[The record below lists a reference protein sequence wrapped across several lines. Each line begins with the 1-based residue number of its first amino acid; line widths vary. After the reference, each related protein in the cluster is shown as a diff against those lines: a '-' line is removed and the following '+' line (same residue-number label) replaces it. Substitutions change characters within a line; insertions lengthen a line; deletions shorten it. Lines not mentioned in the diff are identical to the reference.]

1 MENYKEVLAKYR
13 DVDLDKM
20 TDEEYRELKAAEMAD
35 MQFYVD
41 AIKASKVPE
50 VMYRIGRA
58 IPDLKMMMESGV
70 EAYGDKVL
78 YHQIMPGDSEYT
90 EFTYGQVRT
99 DVRGLGTALLGLGL
113 KGAHIGIIGANCY
126 EWAESYF
133 AITGGVG
140 VVVPLDKELS
150 PDELANLVE
159 MGDIDAVICCQD
171 KYYEIFKK
179 IKESADAAFAEA
191 CADNSRAGSG
201 RFGKKKKPAEPEK
214 RTTGLRMVIG
224 VNKAE
229 HEDESKGL
237 YSWNLLR
244 AAGIEA
250 IESGD
255 RSYLDARVRASDLVS
270 IIFTSGTT
278 GVSKG
283 VMLSHRNLCTD
294 VLIAQTYLEV
304 CPSDIFFSVLPIH
317 HTYECT
323 CTMIEGIFMGAS
335 MAFCRGLKY
344 ITRDM
349 QAVKPTFL
357 LAVPLIYEKFY
368 NTIQK
373 TLKKQ
378 GQDKLVNTLFA
389 VNNITSRVGINVAK
403 PIAKKI
409 MAQFGG
415 RIDMFIAG
423 GARVD
428 PKVLAFF
435 RSMGIPCL
443 QGYGLTETSPM
454 VALNPDQWKYMRNES
469 AGKLFQFTECKII
482 DKDDEG
488 NGEICFRGPMVM
500 MGYYK
505 NPEATAASMEDGWF
519 HTGDIGYLDADN
531 YVYITGRKKNVIIAA
546 NGKNVFPE
554 ELEEKIA
561 RSPYVEECMVWA
573 DETSEDRMHRGIYVT
588 LRPDKENIREVLGDR
603 ADDDGAVM
611 SLLSS
616 EIDRLNAEWP
626 DWKRVK
632 HIVIKKGEFEK
643 TTGMKIRRFVEENKL
658 AE

>member
-1 MENYKEVLAKYR
+1 MENYREILEKYAAA
-13 DVDLDKM
+13 DLDRM
-20 TDEEYRELKAAEMAD
+20 TDDEYKELKEAEFADMKFMAD
-35 MQFYVD
+35 SIAESD
-41 AIKASKVPE
+41 VPE
-50 VMYRIGRA
+50 VMYRIGRP
-58 IPDLKMMMESGV
+58 ITDLKMMMESG
-70 EAYGDKVL
+70 ADTYGWDKVL
-78 YHQIMPGDSEYT
+78 YHQIMPGDDHFT
-90 EFTYGQVRT
+90 EFSYGQVRD
-99 DVRGLGTALLGLGL
+99 DVRALGTAMMKLGL
-113 KGAHIGIIGANCY
+113 KGAHIGIIGSNCY
-126 EWAESYF
+126 EWAETYF
-133 AITGGVG
+133 AVTGGLG
-140 VVVPLDKELS
+140 VAVPLDKELS
-150 PDELANLVE
+150 AEELTNLVN
-159 MGDIDAVICCQD
+159 MGDIRAVICCQD
-171 KYYEIFKK
+171 KYYDIFREIKAQK
-179 IKESADAAFAEA
+179 NCLDI
-191 CADNSRAGSG
+191 
-201 RFGKKKKPAEPEK
+201 
-214 RTTGLRMVIG
+214 VIG
-224 VNKAE
+224 VNREE
-229 HEDESKGL
+229 HEDPKKGL

-244 AAGIEA
+244 EEGRKLVE
-250 IESGD
+250 EGD
-255 RSYLDARVRASDLVS
+255 RSYLDARVRASDMAAIV
-270 IIFTSGTT
+270 FTSGTT

-283 VMLSHRNLCTD
+283 VMLSHRNLCSD
-294 VLIAQTYLEV
+294 VLIAQSYLEV

-344 ITRDM
+344 ITKDM
-349 QAVKPTFL
+349 QMVHPTFL

-389 VNNITSRVGINVAK
+389 ANRYTSKLGLNIAR

-415 RIDMFIAG
+415 NIDMFIAG

-469 AGKLFQFTECKII
+469 AGKIFQFTECKIV
-482 DKDDEG
+482 DRDEDG
-488 NGEICFRGPMVM
+488 NGEICFRGPQVM

-505 NPEATAASMEDGWF
+505 NPEATAECMEDGWF
-519 HTGDIGYLDADN
+519 HTGDVGYVDEDG
-531 YVYITGRKKNVIIAA
+531 YVYITGRRKNVIIAA

-573 DETSEDRMHRGIYVT
+573 VEDKDDDLDRGIYVT
-588 LRPDKENIREVLGDR
+588 LRPDMENVKETLGDR
-603 ADDDGAVM
+603 ANDEGAVKA
-611 SLLSS
+611 LISS
-616 EIDRLNAEWP
+616 EVDKLNAHWP

-632 HIVIKKGEFEK
+632 HIVIKKSEFNK

-658 AE
+658 AD

>member
-1 MENYKEVLAKYR
+1 MVKYSSAILAYKWDFTIFYFAKRWRKALDNYKEIITKYK
-13 DVDLDKM
+13 DVELDSLS
-20 TDEEYRELKAAEMAD
+20 DEEYKELKAAELAD
-35 MQFYVD
+35 MQSYVD
-41 AIKASKVPE
+41 AITGSDVPE
-50 VMYRIGRA
+50 VMYRIGRP
-58 IPDLKMMMESGV
+58 ITDLKMMLETGV
-70 EAYGDKVL
+70 EAFGDKVL
-78 YHQIMPGDSEYT
+78 YHQIMPGDDHFT
-90 EFTYGQVRT
+90 EFTYGAVRD
-99 DVRGLGTALLGLGL
+99 DVRGLGTAMLSLGL
-113 KGAHIGIIGANCY
+113 KGAHIGVIGSNCY

-133 AITGGVG
+133 AVTGGVG

-150 PDELANLVE
+150 KEELTNLCE
-159 MGDIDAVICCQD
+159 MGEIDAVVCCQD
-171 KYYEIFKK
+171 KFYKLFKEIK
-179 IKESADAAFAEA
+179 AE
-191 CADNSRAGSG
+191 
-201 RFGKKKKPAEPEK
+201 GK
-214 RTTGLRMVIG
+214 TGLKMVIG
-224 VNKAE
+224 VNKDS
-229 HEDESKGL
+229 HEDEANGL
-237 YSWNLLR
+237 LSWNLLR
-244 AAGIEA
+244 EEGKKKVAE
-250 IESGD
+250 GD
-255 RSYLDARVRASDLVS
+255 RSYLDARVRASDMVS

-283 VMLSHRNLCTD
+283 VMLSHRNLCCD

-323 CTMIEGIFMGAS
+323 CTMIEGMFMGAS

-344 ITRDM
+344 ITKDM
-349 QAVKPTFL
+349 QMVHPTFL

-389 VNNITSRVGINVAK
+389 INNVTSKLGINIAK
-403 PIAKKI
+403 PIANKI

-415 RIDMFIAG
+415 NIDMFIAG

-454 VALNPDQWKYMRNES
+454 VALNPDQWKYMRNDS

-482 DKDDEG
+482 DKDEEG

-505 NPEATAASMEDGWF
+505 NPEATAASMENGWF
-519 HTGDIGYLDADN
+519 HTGDIGYLDDDN

-554 ELEEKIA
+554 ELEELIN
-561 RSPYVEECMVWA
+561 RSPYIEECMVWA
-573 DETSEDRMHRGIYVT
+573 DEDNEDRMKMGIYVT
-588 LRPDKENIREVLGDR
+588 LRPDRENVKEALGDR
-603 ADDDGAVM
+603 AADESAVM
-611 SLLSS
+611 SLVSS
-616 EIDRLNAEWP
+616 EIDRLNAKWP

-632 HIVIKKGEFEK
+632 HIIIKKSEFNK

-658 AE
+658 AD

>member
-1 MENYKEVLAKYR
+1 MENYKEILEKYAAA
-13 DVDLDKM
+13 DLDRM
-20 TDEEYRELKAAEMAD
+20 TDDEYKELKEAEFADMKFMAD
-35 MQFYVD
+35 SIAESD
-41 AIKASKVPE
+41 VPE
-50 VMYRIGRA
+50 VMYRIGRP
-58 IPDLKMMMESGV
+58 ITDLKMMMESG
-70 EAYGDKVL
+70 ADTYGWDKVL
-78 YHQIMPGDSEYT
+78 YHQIMPGDDHFT
-90 EFTYGQVRT
+90 EFSYGQVRD
-99 DVRGLGTALLGLGL
+99 DVRALGTAMMKLGL
-113 KGAHIGIIGANCY
+113 KGAHIGIIGSNCY
-126 EWAESYF
+126 EWAETYF
-133 AITGGVG
+133 AVTGGLG
-140 VVVPLDKELS
+140 VAVPLDKELS
-150 PDELANLVE
+150 AEELTNLVN
-159 MGDIDAVICCQD
+159 MGDIKAVICCQD
-171 KYYEIFKK
+171 KYYDIFREIKAQK
-179 IKESADAAFAEA
+179 NCLDI
-191 CADNSRAGSG
+191 
-201 RFGKKKKPAEPEK
+201 
-214 RTTGLRMVIG
+214 VIG
-224 VNKAE
+224 VNRKE
-229 HEDESKGL
+229 HEDPKKGL

-244 AAGIEA
+244 EEGRKLIE
-250 IESGD
+250 EGD
-255 RSYLDARVRASDLVS
+255 RSYLDARVRASDMAAIV
-270 IIFTSGTT
+270 FTSGTT

-283 VMLSHRNLCTD
+283 VMLSHRNLCSD
-294 VLIAQTYLEV
+294 VLIAQSYLEV

-344 ITRDM
+344 ITKDM
-349 QAVKPTFL
+349 QMVHPTFL

-389 VNNITSRVGINVAK
+389 ANRYTSKLGLNIAR

-415 RIDMFIAG
+415 NIDMFIAG

-469 AGKLFQFTECKII
+469 AGKIFQFTECKIV
-482 DKDDEG
+482 DRDEDG
-488 NGEICFRGPMVM
+488 NGEICFRGPQVM

-505 NPEATAASMEDGWF
+505 NPEATAECMEDGWF
-519 HTGDIGYLDADN
+519 HTGDVGYVDKDG
-531 YVYITGRKKNVIIAA
+531 YVYITGRRKNVIIAA

-573 DETSEDRMHRGIYVT
+573 VEDKDDDLDRGIYVT
-588 LRPDKENIREVLGDR
+588 LRPDMENVKETLGDR
-603 ADDDGAVM
+603 ANDEGAVKA
-611 SLLSS
+611 LISS
-616 EIDRLNAEWP
+616 EVDKLNAHWP

-632 HIVIKKGEFEK
+632 HIVIKKSEFNK

-658 AE
+658 AD

>member
-1 MENYKEVLAKYR
+1 MKNNYKEILQKYAAAE
-13 DVDLDKM
+13 LDAL
-20 TDEEYRELKAAEMAD
+20 TEEEYQELKAAEMAD
-35 MQFYVD
+35 MQSYVD
-41 AIKASKVPE
+41 AITTSKVPE

-58 IPDLKMMMESGV
+58 VPDLKYLLESSAGIW
-70 EAYGDKVL
+70 GDKVL
-78 YHQIMPGDSEYT
+78 YHQIMPGDKDYT
-90 EFTYGQVRT
+90 EFTYSEVLR

-126 EWAESYF
+126 EWAESYW
-133 AITGGVG
+133 AVTGGVG

-150 PDELANLVE
+150 KEELETLCD
-159 MGDIDAVICCQD
+159 MGDLDAVICCQN
-171 KYYEIFKK
+171 KYYEIFKD
-179 IKESADAAFAEA
+179 IKA
-191 CADNSRAGSG
+191 SG
-201 RFGKKKKPAEPEK
+201 R
-214 RTTGLRMVIG
+214 TGLRYVIG
-224 VNKAE
+224 VNKE
-229 HEDESKGL
+229 SHESEADGL

-244 AAGIEA
+244 SEGTAKVEN
-250 IESGD
+250 GD
-255 RSYLDARVRASDLVS
+255 RSFLDARVRASDMVS
-270 IIFTSGTT
+270 ILFTSGTT

-294 VLIAQTYLEV
+294 ILIAQTYLEV
-304 CPSDIFFSVLPIH
+304 CPEDIFFSVLPIH

-323 CTMIEGIFMGAS
+323 CTMLEGCFMGAS

-344 ITRDM
+344 ITKDM
-349 QAVKPTFL
+349 QAVRPTFL

-389 VNNITSRVGINVAK
+389 INNVTSKVGINVAK

-469 AGKLFQFTECKII
+469 AGKLFQFTECKIV
-482 DKDDEG
+482 DKDEDG

-500 MGYYK
+500 LGYYK
-505 NPEATAASMEDGWF
+505 NPEATAACMENGWF
-519 HTGDIGYLDADN
+519 HTGDIGYLDKDN
-531 YVYITGRKKNVIIAA
+531 YIYITGRRKNVIIAA

-554 ELEEKIA
+554 ELEEKIC

-573 DETSEDRMHRGIYVT
+573 DENNEDRMLRGIYVT
-588 LRPDKENIREVLGDR
+588 LRPDMENVRETLGDK
-603 ADDDGAVM
+603 AEDESAV
-611 SLLSS
+611 LALISS
-616 EIDRLNAEWP
+616 EIDRLNAVWP

-632 HIVIKKGEFEK
+632 HIVLKRGEFNK

-658 AE
+658 AD

>member
-1 MENYKEVLAKYR
+1 MKSDYKEILQKYAAS
-13 DVDLDKM
+13 DLDAL
-20 TDEEYRELKAAEMAD
+20 TEEEYRELKAAEMAD
-35 MQFYVD
+35 MKSYVD
-41 AIKASKVPE
+41 AITASTVPE

-58 IPDLKMMMESGV
+58 VPDLKYLLESS
-70 EAYGDKVL
+70 AAIWGDKVL
-78 YHQIMPGDSEYT
+78 YHQIMPGDKDYT
-90 EFTYGQVRT
+90 EFTYSEVLR
-99 DVRGLGTALLGLGL
+99 DVRGLGTSLLGLGL

-126 EWAESYF
+126 EWAESYW
-133 AITGGVG
+133 AVTGGVG

-150 PDELANLVE
+150 KEELENLCD
-159 MGDIDAVICCQD
+159 MGDLNAVICCQN
-171 KYYEIFKK
+171 KYYEVFKE
-179 IKESADAAFAEA
+179 IKA
-191 CADNSRAGSG
+191 SG
-201 RFGKKKKPAEPEK
+201 K
-214 RTTGLRMVIG
+214 TGLRYVIG
-224 VNKAE
+224 VNRDF
-229 HEDESKGL
+229 HESEADGL

-244 AAGIEA
+244 SEGIA
-250 IESGD
+250 KVESGD
-255 RSYLDARVRASDLVS
+255 RSFVDARVRASDMVS
-270 IIFTSGTT
+270 ILFTSGTT

-294 VLIAQTYLEV
+294 ILIAQTYLEV
-304 CPSDIFFSVLPIH
+304 CPEDIFFSVLPIH

-323 CTMIEGIFMGAS
+323 CTMLEGCFMGAS

-344 ITRDM
+344 ITKDM
-349 QAVKPTFL
+349 QAVRPTFL

-389 VNNITSRVGINVAK
+389 INNVTSKIGINVAK

-469 AGKLFQFTECKII
+469 AGKLFQFTECKIVEP
-482 DKDDEG
+482 DEDG

-505 NPEATAASMEDGWF
+505 NPEATAACMEDGWF
-519 HTGDIGYLDADN
+519 HTGDIGHLDKDN
-531 YVYITGRKKNVIIAA
+531 YIYITGRRKNVIIAA

-554 ELEEKIA
+554 ELEEKIC

-573 DETSEDRMHRGIYVT
+573 DENNEDRMLRGIYVT
-588 LRPDKENIREVLGDR
+588 LRPDMENVRETLGEK
-603 ADDDGAVM
+603 ADDESAV
-611 SLLSS
+611 LALISS
-616 EIDRLNAEWP
+616 EIDRLNAVWP

-632 HIVIKKGEFEK
+632 HIVLKRGEFNK

-658 AE
+658 AD

>member
-1 MENYKEVLAKYR
+1 MDNYKEVLAKYK
-13 DVDLDKM
+13 DVDLYGMKD
-20 TDEEYRELKAAEMAD
+20 DEYKELKAAELAD
-35 MQFYVD
+35 MQSYVD
-41 AIKASKVPE
+41 AITNSDVPE
-50 VMYRIGRA
+50 VMYRIGRP
-58 IPDLKMMMESGV
+58 ITDLKMMMESGV
-70 EAYGDKVL
+70 EAFGDKVL
-78 YHQIMPGDSEYT
+78 YHQVMPGDDFYT
-90 EFTYGQVRT
+90 EFTYGQVRD
-99 DVRGLGTALLGLGL
+99 DVRALGTAFMGLGL
-113 KGAHIGIIGANCY
+113 KGSHIGIIGANCY

-133 AITGGVG
+133 AVTGGTG

-150 PDELANLVE
+150 KEELTTLCD
-159 MGDIDAVICCQD
+159 MGEIDAVVCCQD
-171 KYYEIFKK
+171 KYYNMFKEIK
-179 IKESADAAFAEA
+179 AE
-191 CADNSRAGSG
+191 
-201 RFGKKKKPAEPEK
+201 GK
-214 RTTGLRMVIG
+214 TGLKIIMG
-224 VNKAE
+224 VNKEA
-229 HEDESKGL
+229 HEDAANGL

-244 AAGIEA
+244 EEGRAKVEA
-250 IESGD
+250 GD
-255 RSYLDARVRASDLVS
+255 RSYLDARVRASDMVS

-283 VMLSHRNLCTD
+283 VMLSHRNLCCD

-323 CTMIEGIFMGAS
+323 CTMIEGLFMGAS
-335 MAFCRGLKY
+335 MAFGRGLKY
-344 ITRDM
+344 ITKDM
-349 QAVKPTFL
+349 QMVHPSFL

-368 NTIQK
+368 NTIQR

-389 VNNITSRVGINVAK
+389 INNVTSKFGINVAK
-403 PIAKKI
+403 PIANKI

-415 RIDMFIAG
+415 NIDMFIAG

-454 VALNPDQWKYMRNES
+454 VALNPDQWKYMRNDS

-482 DKDDEG
+482 DKDEDG

-505 NPEATAASMEDGWF
+505 NPEATAASMENGWF

-554 ELEEKIA
+554 ELEELIA
-561 RSPYVEECMVWA
+561 RSPYVDECMVWA
-573 DETSEDRMHRGIYVT
+573 DEDSEDRMKRGIYVT
-588 LRPDKENIREVLGDR
+588 LRPDRENVKEALGDR
-603 ADDDGAVM
+603 ADDEGAVM
-611 SLLSS
+611 SLISS
-616 EIDRLNAEWP
+616 EIDRLNANWP

-632 HIVIKKGEFEK
+632 HIIIKKSEFNK

-658 AE
+658 AD

>member
-1 MENYKEVLAKYR
+1 MNNFKEVLDKYAGC
-13 DVDLDKM
+13 DLYAM
-20 TDEEYRELKAAEMAD
+20 SEDEYKELKAAEMAD
-35 MQFYVD
+35 MQSYVD
-41 AIKASKVPE
+41 AITESKVPE

-58 IPDLKMMMESGV
+58 VPDLKYLLESS
-70 EAYGDKVL
+70 ADIWGDKVL
-78 YHQIMPGDSEYT
+78 YHQIMPGDKEFT
-90 EFTYGQVRT
+90 EFTYNEVRR
-99 DVRGLGTALLGLGL
+99 DVRGLGTALMGLGL
-113 KGAHIGIIGANCY
+113 HGCHIGIIGANCY

-133 AITGGVG
+133 AVTGGVG

-150 PDELANLVE
+150 PAELENLCL
-159 MGDIDAVICCQD
+159 MGDIEAVICCQD
-171 KYYEIFKK
+171 KYYDTFKA
-179 IKESADAAFAEA
+179 IKAA
-191 CADNSRAGSG
+191 
-201 RFGKKKKPAEPEK
+201 GKTNLKA
-214 RTTGLRMVIG
+214 VIG
-224 VNKAE
+224 VNKKS
-229 HEDESKGL
+229 HEDPESGL
-237 YSWNLLR
+237 YSWNILR
-244 AAGIEA
+244 SEGIAQVEK
-250 IESGD
+250 GD
-255 RSYLDARVRASDLVS
+255 RSFLDARVRASDMVS
-270 IIFTSGTT
+270 ILFTSGTT

-294 VLIAQTYLEV
+294 ILIAQTYLEV
-304 CPSDIFFSVLPIH
+304 CPEDIFFSVLPIH

-323 CTMIEGIFMGAS
+323 CTMLEGMFMGAS

-344 ITRDM
+344 ITKDM

-389 VNNITSRVGINVAK
+389 INNVTSKIGINVAK

-415 RIDMFIAG
+415 NIDMFIAG

-469 AGKLFQFTECKII
+469 AGKLFQFTECKIV
-482 DKDDEG
+482 DKDEDG

-500 MGYYK
+500 LGYYK
-505 NPEATAASMEDGWF
+505 NPEATAACMENGWF
-519 HTGDIGYLDADN
+519 HTGDIGHLDANN
-531 YVYITGRKKNVIIAA
+531 YIYITGRKKNVIIAA

-554 ELEEKIA
+554 ELEELIA
-561 RSPYVEECMVWA
+561 RSPYIEECMVWA
-573 DETSEDRMHRGIYVT
+573 DEQNPDRMLRGIYVT
-588 LRPDKENIREVLGDR
+588 LRPDRENVKEFLGDK
-603 ADDDGAVM
+603 AEDESAVLALM
-611 SLLSS
+611 SS
-616 EIDRLNAEWP
+616 EIDKLNSQWP

-632 HIVIKKGEFEK
+632 HIVLKKSEFNK

>member
-1 MENYKEVLAKYR
+1 MNLPDAIERRTFTKQMMNYKDIIEKYK
-13 DVDLDKM
+13 DVNLSEM
-20 TDEEYRELKAAEMAD
+20 TEEEYKELKAAELAD
-35 MQFYVD
+35 MQWFVD
-41 AIKASKVPE
+41 GITNSDVPE
-50 VMYRIGRA
+50 VMYRIGRP
-58 IPDLKMMMESGV
+58 ITDLKMMMETGV
-70 EAYGDKVL
+70 EAFGDKVL
-78 YHQIMPGDSEYT
+78 YHQIMPGDDHYT
-90 EFTYGQVRT
+90 EFSYGQVRD
-99 DVRGLGTALLGLGL
+99 DVRALGTAMLGLGL
-113 KGAHIGIIGANCY
+113 KGSHIGIIGNNCY

-133 AITGGVG
+133 TVTGGVG
-140 VVVPLDKELS
+140 VAVPLDKELTKE
-150 PDELANLVE
+150 ELSNLVG
-159 MGDIDAVICCQD
+159 MGDIKAVVCCQD
-171 KYYEIFKK
+171 KFYELFKE
-179 IKESADAAFAEA
+179 IKSE
-191 CADNSRAGSG
+191 DNC
-201 RFGKKKKPAEPEK
+201 
-214 RTTGLRMVIG
+214 LDIVMG
-224 VNKAE
+224 VNKDS
-229 HEDESKGL
+229 HEDTANGL

-244 AAGIEA
+244 EEGRAKIAE
-250 IESGD
+250 GD
-255 RSYLDARVRASDLVS
+255 RTYLDARVRASDMAAIV
-270 IIFTSGTT
+270 FTSGTT

-304 CPSDIFFSVLPIH
+304 CPSDVFFSVLPIH

-323 CTMIEGIFMGAS
+323 CTMIEGLFMGAS

-344 ITRDM
+344 ITKDM
-349 QAVKPTFL
+349 QMVHPSFL

-389 VNNITSRVGINVAK
+389 INNVTSKVGINVAK

-415 RIDMFIAG
+415 NIDMFIAG

-454 VALNPDQWKYMRNES
+454 VALNPDQWKYMRNDS
-469 AGKLFQFTECKII
+469 AGKLFQFMECKIENP
-482 DKDDEG
+482 DEDG
-488 NGEICFRGPMVM
+488 NGEICFKGPQVM

-505 NPEATAASMEDGWF
+505 NPEATEAAMRDGWY
-519 HTGDIGYLDADN
+519 HTGDIGHIDKDS
-531 YVYITGRKKNVIIAA
+531 YVYITGRAKNVIIAA

-573 DETSEDRMHRGIYVT
+573 DEDNEDRMKRGIYVT
-588 LRPDKENIREVLGDR
+588 LRPDMENVKEAIGEM
-603 ADDDGAVM
+603 ADDESAVL
-611 SLLSS
+611 SLVSS
-616 EIDRLNAEWP
+616 EVDRINAEWP

-632 HIVIKKGEFEK
+632 HIVLKKSEFNK

-658 AE
+658 AD

>member
-1 MENYKEVLAKYR
+1 MNYKEVIAKYK
-13 DVDLDKM
+13 DADLYGLSE
-20 TDEEYRELKAAEMAD
+20 EEYRELKAAEMAD
-35 MQFYVD
+35 MQTYVD
-41 AIKASKVPE
+41 GITASTVP
-50 VMYRIGRA
+50 
-58 IPDLKMMMESGV
+58 DF
-70 EAYGDKVL
+70 GDKVL
-78 YHQIMPGDSEYT
+78 YHQIMPGDDHFT
-90 EFTYGQVRT
+90 EFSYGTVRD
-99 DVRGLGTALLGLGL
+99 DVRGLGTSLLGLGL
-113 KGAHIGIIGANCY
+113 RGAHIGVIGANCY
-126 EWAESYF
+126 QWAESYF
-133 AITGGVG
+133 AVTGGVG

-150 PDELANLVE
+150 KEELETLCS
-159 MGDIDAVICCQD
+159 MGEIDAVICCQD
-171 KYYEIFKK
+171 KFYDTFKA
-179 IKESADAAFAEA
+179 IKAEA
-191 CADNSRAGSG
+191 
-201 RFGKKKKPAEPEK
+201 
-214 RTTGLRMVIG
+214 
-224 VNKAE
+224 
-229 HEDESKGL
+229 
-237 YSWNLLR
+237 
-244 AAGIEA
+244 
-250 IESGD
+250 GD
-255 RSYLDARVRASDLVS
+255 RSYLDARVRASDMVS

-323 CTMIEGIFMGAS
+323 CTMLEGIFMGAS

-344 ITRDM
+344 ITKDM
-349 QAVKPTFL
+349 QMVHPTFL

-368 NTIQK
+368 STIQK

-389 VNNITSRVGINVAK
+389 ANNFTSKFGLNVAK
-403 PIAKKI
+403 PIATKI

-415 RIDMFIAG
+415 NIDMFIAG

-482 DKDDEG
+482 DKDEDG

-505 NPEATAASMEDGWF
+505 NPEATAACMEDGWF
-519 HTGDIGYLDADN
+519 HTGDIGYLDDDN
-531 YVYITGRKKNVIIAA
+531 YIYITGRKKNVIIAA

-554 ELEEKIA
+554 ELEEQIG
-561 RSPYVEECMVWA
+561 RSPYISECMVWA
-573 DETSEDRMHRGIYVT
+573 DEDNEDRMQRGIYVT
-588 LRPDKENIREVLGDR
+588 LRPDMEAVKEALGDR
-603 ADDDGAVM
+603 ASDESAVRA
-611 SLLSS
+611 LISS
-616 EIDRLNAEWP
+616 EIDRRNANWP

-632 HIVIKKGEFEK
+632 HIVIKKSEFNK

-658 AE
+658 AD

>member
-1 MENYKEVLAKYR
+1 MEKEYKAVLQKYA
-13 DVDLDKM
+13 DAELDKL
-20 TDEEYRELKAAEMAD
+20 TEAEYRELKEAEMAD
-35 MQFYVD
+35 MQSYVN
-41 AIKASKVPE
+41 AITDSNVPE

-58 IPDLKMMMESGV
+58 VPDLKYLLESSADIWGS
-70 EAYGDKVL
+70 KVL
-78 YHQIMPGDSEYT
+78 YHQIMPGDKEFT
-90 EFTYGQVRT
+90 EFTYSEVRRN
-99 DVRGLGTALLGLGL
+99 VRGLGTSLLGLGL

-126 EWAESYF
+126 EWAESYW
-133 AITGGVG
+133 AVTGGTG

-150 PDELANLVE
+150 PGELETLCD
-159 MGDIDAVICCQD
+159 MGDLRAVICCQE
-171 KYYEIFKK
+171 KYYKIFRD
-179 IKESADAAFAEA
+179 IKAA
-191 CADNSRAGSG
+191 
-201 RFGKKKKPAEPEK
+201 GKTRLEY
-214 RTTGLRMVIG
+214 VIG
-224 VNKAE
+224 VGLEA
-229 HEDESKGL
+229 HEDVAGGL
-237 YSWNLLR
+237 YSWNVLR
-244 AAGIEA
+244 AEGIAGVDE
-250 IESGD
+250 GD
-255 RSYLDARVRASDLVS
+255 RSFIDARVRASDMVS
-270 IIFTSGTT
+270 ILFTSGTT

-294 VLIAQTYLEV
+294 ILIAQTYLEV
-304 CPSDIFFSVLPIH
+304 CPEDIFFSVLPIH

-323 CTMIEGIFMGAS
+323 CTMLEGCFMGAS

-344 ITRDM
+344 ITKDM
-349 QAVKPTFL
+349 QAVRPTFL

-389 VNNITSRVGINVAK
+389 INNVTSRFGINVAK
-403 PIAKKI
+403 PIARKI

-469 AGKLFQFTECKII
+469 AGKLFQFTECKIV
-482 DKDDEG
+482 DKDEEG

-505 NPEATAASMEDGWF
+505 NPEATAACMENGWF

-531 YVYITGRKKNVIIAA
+531 YIYITGRKKNVIIAA

-554 ELEEKIA
+554 ELEEKIS

-573 DETSEDRMHRGIYVT
+573 DEENEDRMLRGIYVT
-588 LRPDKENIREVLGDR
+588 LRPDTEAVREVLGDK
-603 ADDDGAVM
+603 ADDESAV
-611 SLLSS
+611 LALISS

-632 HIVIKKGEFEK
+632 HIILKKSEFNK
-643 TTGMKIRRFVEENKL
+643 TTGMKIRRFIEENKL
-658 AE
+658 AD

>member
-1 MENYKEVLAKYR
+1 MAFTIFFIRKKGRSKLENYKEVIEKYR
-13 DVDLDKM
+13 DADLESL
-20 TDEEYRELKAAEMAD
+20 TEGEYRELKEAEMAD
-35 MQFYVD
+35 MQSYVD
-41 AIKASKVPE
+41 AITASDVPE
-50 VMYRIGRA
+50 VMYRIGRP
-58 IPDLKMMMESGV
+58 ITDLKMMMESGV
-70 EAYGDKVL
+70 EAFGDKVL
-78 YHQIMPGDSEYT
+78 YHQIMPGDNHFT
-90 EFTYGQVRT
+90 EFTYGGVRD

-113 KGAHIGIIGANCY
+113 KGSHIGVIGANCY

-133 AITGGVG
+133 AVTGGVG

-150 PDELANLVE
+150 KEELTTLCE
-159 MGDIDAVICCQD
+159 MGEIDAVICCQD
-171 KYYEIFKK
+171 KFYNLFKEIK
-179 IKESADAAFAEA
+179 AE
-191 CADNSRAGSG
+191 G
-201 RFGKKKKPAEPEK
+201 R
-214 RTTGLRMVIG
+214 TGLRMVIG
-224 VNKAE
+224 VNKDA
-229 HEDESKGL
+229 HEDETDGL
-237 YSWNLLR
+237 YSWNILR
-244 AAGIEA
+244 EEGKAKVAA
-250 IESGD
+250 GD

-323 CTMIEGIFMGAS
+323 CTMIEGLFMGAS

-344 ITRDM
+344 ITKDM
-349 QAVKPTFL
+349 QMVHPTFL

-389 VNNITSRVGINVAK
+389 ANNFTSKFGLNIAK
-403 PIAKKI
+403 PIANKI

-415 RIDMFIAG
+415 NIDMFIAG

-454 VALNPDQWKYMRNES
+454 VALNPDQWKYMRNDS

-482 DKDDEG
+482 DKDEDG

-505 NPEATAASMEDGWF
+505 NPEATAASMENGWF

-554 ELEEKIA
+554 ELEELIA
-561 RSPYVEECMVWA
+561 RSPYIEECMVWA
-573 DETSEDRMHRGIYVT
+573 DEDNEDRMKRGIYVT
-588 LRPDKENIREVLGDR
+588 LRPDKENVREALGDR
-603 ADDDGAVM
+603 AGDESAVM
-611 SLLSS
+611 ALVSS
-616 EIDRLNAEWP
+616 EIDRLNAKWP

-632 HIVIKKGEFEK
+632 HIVIKKSEFNK

-658 AE
+658 AD